1 MPMSDFTGNHNNG
14 TNNGSNG
21 NNMPPGVPLSAIA
34 SGPQSDATD
43 VESLLINYNEK
54 FKTAGGVMFR
64 DNVIQ
69 QTMATLI
76 ALNKPNP
83 LLIGGAG
90 VGKTKIAE
98 AIAYELANDTA
109 LVPQALKG
117 YTIYELP
124 LSNIVA
130 GSSLVGQ
137 LESKIQSVIDYVTDP
152 KKKAILFID
161 EIHQLVSE
169 RSTYQQ
175 IAQILK
181 PALARND
188 LKVIGATTLQ
198 EVNNFMND
206 PALNRRFSR
215 IIVDELSR
223 PQTIEILKT
232 MKGKFFTHYNNRVTI
247 SDAVIEQCAEIAD
260 FYVNV
265 GSHRPDN
272 AITLLDRA
280 LGEAVIKRH
289 VMEQQAQS
297 DPVMLQALQ
306 ASPIISLSEKQ
317 LRITALR
324 LMTGNN
330 EKTEFEPDELKQ
342 AFSVIKGQDEVIE
355 TIVRKIN
362 EKNKLPDDPED
373 EKPLVFMFAGTSGV
387 GKTEVARIL
396 AKTLTQTKPIK
407 LNMAEY
413 HSSASINRIIGSP
426 SGYVGS
432 DSNAELPFDILESNP
447 YQVILLDEFEKCDI
461 SVQRFFMGAFEEGK
475 MKTNRGKEINFT
487 KAIFIATTNAG
498 FKERKSTLGFTQQEN
513 EHISTAELT
522 AILSNWFDPELLN
535 RIQSNGA
542 ILGFN
547 EITKDAFTTILLQ
560 TYEKEAARL
569 KKANRKLKITDT
581 LDDVTLHKLVDEN
594 FIPAFGARPVK
605 GIVKHHIAEQ
615 AL

>member
-14 TNNGSNG
+14 SNG
-21 NNMPPGVPLSAIA
+21 NNMPPSVPLSAIA
-34 SGPQSDATD
+34 ANPQNDATD

-64 DNVIQ
+64 DNIIQ

-137 LESKIQSVIDYVTDP
+137 LESKIQSVIDYVTEP

-306 ASPIISLSEKQ
+306 ANPVISLSEKQ

-387 GKTEVARIL
+387 GKTEVARVL

-461 SVQRFFMGAFEEGK
+461 SVQRFFMGAFEEGN

-547 EITKDAFTTILLQ
+547 EITKDAFKTILSQ

-581 LDDVTLHKLVDEN
+581 LDETTLNKLVEEN
-594 FIPAFGARPVK
+594 FIPAFGARPIK